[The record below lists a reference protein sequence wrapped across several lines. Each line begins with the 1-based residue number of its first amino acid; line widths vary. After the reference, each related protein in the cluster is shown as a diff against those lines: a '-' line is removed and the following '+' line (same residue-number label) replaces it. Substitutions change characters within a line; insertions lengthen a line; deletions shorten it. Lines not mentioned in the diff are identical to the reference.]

1 VRDGRD
7 NLRQPALFY
16 LSAHHFGVDFMATLE
31 SPARYATPMRWMH
44 WCMFA
49 LVLVAYVCIN
59 LFELF
64 PRRSAA
70 QANILASHYLAGLAV
85 LLLVLPRFWLRSRHS
100 IPAIVPPVDRWVD
113 LVGKI
118 THFALYA
125 FLLVQPVLG
134 VITLQV
140 GGKPVS
146 LFGFTI
152 VPVFMNTPDRDLSHQ
167 LEQIHGT
174 IGTTF
179 YWVIGLH
186 ILAALWH
193 HFIRKDNTLRRMI

>member
-1 VRDGRD
+1 
-7 NLRQPALFY
+7 
-16 LSAHHFGVDFMATLE
+16 MAAMD
-31 SPARYATPMRWMH
+31 SPARYAASMRWMH
-44 WCMFA
+44 WCVFA
-49 LVLVAYVCIN
+49 LVLAAYVFIN

-64 PRRSAA
+64 PRDSAA
-70 QANILASHYLAGLAV
+70 RANTLASHYLAGLAV

-100 IPAIVPPVDRWVD
+100 ISAIVPPVDRWVD
-113 LVGKI
+113 LLGKT

-125 FLLVQPVLG
+125 FLLVQPVFG

-146 LFGFTI
+146 LLGFTL
-152 VPVFMNTPDRDLSHQ
+152 VPVFVSTPDRDLSHQ
-167 LEQIHGT
+167 LEKIHGT
-174 IGTTF
+174 LGTIF

-193 HFIRKDNTLRRMI
+193 HWIRRDNTLRRMI

>member
-1 VRDGRD
+1 MAAR
-7 NLRQPALFY
+7 NL
-16 LSAHHFGVDFMATLE
+16 
-31 SPARYATPMRWMH
+31 PARYAAPMRWMH
-44 WCMFA
+44 WCVFVF
-49 LVLVAYVCIN
+49 VLAAYVFIN

-64 PRRSAA
+64 PRGSPTR
-70 QANILASHYLAGLAV
+70 ANILASHYLAGLAV
-85 LLLVLPRFWLRSRHS
+85 LLLVLPRFWLRRRHG
-100 IPAIVPPVDRWVD
+100 IPAIAPPLDRWTS
-113 LVGKI
+113 LLGKI
-118 THFALYA
+118 THVALYA

-146 LFGFTI
+146 LFGFTLI
-152 VPVFMNTPDRDLSHQ
+152 PAFVSTPDRDLSHQ
-167 LEQIHGT
+167 LEEIHAT

-193 HFIRKDNTLRRMI
+193 HFVRRDNMLRRML

>member
-1 VRDGRD
+1 
-7 NLRQPALFY
+7 
-16 LSAHHFGVDFMATLE
+16 MAMLD
-31 SPARYATPMRWMH
+31 SPARYAAPMRWMH
-44 WCMFA
+44 WSVFA
-49 LVLVAYVCIN
+49 LVLAAYVFIN

-64 PRRSAA
+64 PSRSEAR
-70 QANILASHYLAGLAV
+70 ANVLAFHYLAGLAV

-100 IPAIVPPVDRWVD
+100 IPAIVPPLDRWVA
-113 LVGKI
+113 LLGKT

-146 LFGFTI
+146 LFGFTM
-152 VPVFMNTPDRDLSHQ
+152 VPVFMSTPDRDLSHQ
-167 LEQIHGT
+167 LEKIHGL
-174 IGTTF
+174 IGTIF

-186 ILAALWH
+186 ILVALWH
-193 HFIRKDNTLRRMI
+193 HFIRRDDTLRRII